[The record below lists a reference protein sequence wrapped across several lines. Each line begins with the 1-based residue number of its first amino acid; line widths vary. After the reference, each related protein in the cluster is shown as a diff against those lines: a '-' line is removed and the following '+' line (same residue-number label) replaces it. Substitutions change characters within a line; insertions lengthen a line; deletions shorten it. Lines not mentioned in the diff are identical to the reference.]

1 MDRPHGAQEDPPEVT
16 LTLPRWLVQVREGN
30 DFVVMCRE
38 GLGESQ

>member
-1 MDRPHGAQEDPPEVT
+1 MDRPHGALEDSPAVT
-16 LTLPRWLVQVREGN
+16 LTLSRWLVQVCEGN